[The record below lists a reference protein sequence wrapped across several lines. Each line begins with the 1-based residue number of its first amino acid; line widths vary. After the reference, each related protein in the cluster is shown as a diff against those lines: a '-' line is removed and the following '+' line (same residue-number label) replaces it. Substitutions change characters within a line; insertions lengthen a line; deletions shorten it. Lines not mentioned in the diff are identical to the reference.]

1 MAQRTAPV
9 KTAMNGWARRQSETL
24 ESGKTLWEQP
34 VIRKDDCKRC
44 HMCVDVCPDSAV
56 HAVPVEGQDKPDY
69 VIDYEFCKGCG
80 LCVYECPAKAIDLIP
95 EEK

>member
-1 MAQRTAPV
+1 MKLTVGAVVKGRTSLNY
-9 KTAMNGWARRQSETL
+9 KTGNWRDRR
-24 ESGKTLWEQP
+24 P

-56 HAVPVEGQDKPDY
+56 HAVQVAGQDKPDY

-80 LCVYECPAKAIDLIP
+80 LCVYECPANAIDLIP